1 MIFEEWTPT
10 FSWLVISVIKFGN
23 GAQADSLAHHG
34 PLKTIMQHIILLFIY
49 LSVTNPYL
57 SQIN

>member
-1 MIFEEWTPT
+1 MINDPFEEVVILEEWTPT

-49 LSVTNPYL
+49 
-57 SQIN
+57 